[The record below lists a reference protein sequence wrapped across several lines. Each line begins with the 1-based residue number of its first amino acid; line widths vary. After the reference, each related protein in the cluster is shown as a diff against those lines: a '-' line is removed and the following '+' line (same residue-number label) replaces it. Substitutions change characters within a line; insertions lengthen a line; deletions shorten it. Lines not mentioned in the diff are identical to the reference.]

1 MDINLI
7 GDFISMDNGNDYLM
21 VRKEKVL
28 SVHIFPPNNNGICST
43 DKWRVQVSGEGY
55 IVFDTDTRDEAI
67 ELVNMISNLL
77 K

>member
-28 SVHIFPPNNNGICST
+28 SVHIFPPNDNGICST